1 MAGVRGV
8 GMVLSVKGG
17 TEARNRF
24 GACRQ
29 AWIHLG
35 GRMGRGDREHSTE
48 GWRQQT
54 GAWGGRL
61 RRVKSNGQ
69 QGLAVGCGP
78 AGPAC
83 LVRVS

>member
-1 MAGVRGV
+1 MWAWCFLRREEQRPETVSALAAG
-8 GMVLSVKGG
+8 L
-17 TEARNRF
+17 
-24 GACRQ
+24 
-29 AWIHLG
+29 WIHPG
-35 GRMGRGDREHSTE
+35 GRTGQGDREHSTE
-48 GWRQQT
+48 GGWWQT

-61 RRVKSNGQ
+61 RRAKCNGQ